1 MNWSGMPWMA
11 YEYCTVVWP
20 ARGERSYCL
29 IAALTISTQWPQQNN
44 QPILFCKMLRKI
56 LKNLLNPDFL
66 IAGLH
71 GYLVSPTLLLLK
83 VFLGDAE
90 NLSRYLVPPNHSD
103 WNLSRSSPVF
113 MLSPQF
119 ADKYDKIWFI
129 TLSGETCAIHQI
141 GGRGLLQSKR
151 GSNHAKVTIA
161 FATI

>member
-1 MNWSGMPWMA
+1 MYLNLN
-11 YEYCTVVWP
+11 EL
-20 ARGERSYCL
+20 ERNTLDGRWILHSCVTSQRRAERLSDGCL
-29 IAALTISTQWPQQNN
+29 NHLNVERD
-44 QPILFCKMLRKI
+44 F
-56 LKNLLNPDFL
+56 KNLLNPDFL
-66 IAGLH
+66 ISVLH
-71 GYLVSPTLLLLK
+71 GYLVSPTHLLLK
-83 VFLGDAE
+83 VFLSDAE